1 MKAIAWLVGIV
12 TAAGMIVMPLAA
24 ASAAPA
30 KEHKSSTFAGYEVS
44 MKVKVATATL
54 VVPTITCKKNFS
66 GVGPT
71 IIVQSTVDKKTNSY
85 TNSGGG
91 VGVVCEKKQPIYD
104 AVLIVNGAETNVAG
118 LSPGDK
124 VAVSVTAKKSKTVVT
139 VHDLTSSFDK
149 TIKGKGAV
157 GATAYFGDEGVAI
170 SKKSVGIDPF
180 SRTSFTDS
188 LVNGKTLKAVHAFP
202 VRRFHKSTL
211 EIGISALTKGKNFA
225 LIYKHG

>member
-1 MKAIAWLVGIV
+1 MKATALLVGTVTVAGAIV
-12 TAAGMIVMPLAA
+12 IPLAA

-30 KEHKSSTFAGYEVS
+30 HEHKSSTFAGYEVS
-44 MKVKVATATL
+44 MKVSTATATL

-71 IIVQSTVDKKTNSY
+71 IIVQSRVDKKTNSY

-91 VGVVCEKKQPIYD
+91 VGVVCEKKQAVYD
-104 AVLIVNGAETNVAG
+104 AVLIVDGAETNVPG
-118 LSPGDK
+118 LAPGDH
-124 VAVSVTAKKSKTVVT
+124 VAVSVTEKKSKTVVT
-139 VHDLTSSFDK
+139 VNDVTSSFHK

-180 SRTSFTDS
+180 TKTAFTDS
-188 LVNGKTLKAVHAFP
+188 LVDGKTLKAVHAFP

-211 EIGISALTKGKNFA
+211 EIGISALTKGKDFA